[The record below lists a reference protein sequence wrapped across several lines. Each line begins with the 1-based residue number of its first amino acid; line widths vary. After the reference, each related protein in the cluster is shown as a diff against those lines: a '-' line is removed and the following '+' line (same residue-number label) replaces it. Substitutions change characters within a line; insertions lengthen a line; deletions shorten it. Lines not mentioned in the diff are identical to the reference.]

1 MGLRTDA
8 QPYKHRLQVEVSY
21 DTELR
26 SLEVLFLDRCV
37 YQREVHGTNL
47 DIRVNLLRACDVQ
60 PIVDAFEAISGNKP
74 ASQYHRYLAEQQ
86 QGLRTV
92 LVAFGSDDRFCGY
105 VTINW
110 RPNYPPF
117 RAEEI
122 PEIQDFNVLPHVRRR
137 GIGTRL
143 MNEAERMVREHSPV
157 VGIGVGMDAD
167 YGAAQRLYVLR
178 GYIPDGKGLTYKNRF
193 VRYGEQVTVDDKLV
207 LYFTKRLATCN

>member
-1 MGLRTDA
+1 M
-8 QPYKHRLQVEVSY
+8 
-21 DTELR
+21 
-26 SLEVLFLDRCV
+26 EVLVLDRCV
-37 YQREVHGTNL
+37 YQREVNATNL

-74 ASQYHRYLAEQQ
+74 ASLYQRYLAEQE
-86 QGLRTV
+86 QGVRTV
-92 LVAFGSDDRFCGY
+92 LVAFDSDDHFCGY

-110 RPNYPPF
+110 RPNYAPF
-117 RAEEI
+117 RAEDI

-143 MNEAERMVREHSPV
+143 MNEAERMVRERSPV

-193 VRYGEQVTVDDKLV
+193 VRYGEQVPIDDELV
-207 LYFTKRLATCN
+207 LHFTKRLAICS